1 MKPTLRGLSNQ
12 GTQTYTARP
21 HLNEPCIFCDIIT
34 RRASASIVYEDA
46 LTIAF
51 IDLRQFHPG
60 HTLVVPRRH
69 IPDVRELDQETGA
82 ALMATVVRISR
93 AVAKAFPN
101 DGLSLWHSIG
111 PAAFQEVPHLHI
123 HIHPRKMADGFL
135 RIYPGEPPT
144 SDRATRDSYAA
155 RIREHL

>member
-1 MKPTLRGLSNQ
+1 MKPTLCGLSNQ

-69 IPDVRELDQETGA
+69 IPDVRELDEKTGA

-111 PAAFQEVPHLHI
+111 PAAFQEVPHLHV
-123 HIHPRKMADGFL
+123 HVHPRLPDDGFL
-135 RIYPGEPPT
+135 RVYPGELPT
-144 SDRATRDSYAA
+144 SDLAARERHATRL
-155 RIREHL
+155 RGFL